1 MYVVLLLARFSIF
14 SLFKRSDRCNTGP
27 LLYFLGQQSLV
38 DNRSSINRWL
48 NRSSDEA
55 TVKRDE
61 LLTDAQRAYYSYGL
75 CASALSSLVHTH
87 KNNECSQGFA
97 VTQKGYDIGHLII
110 VYDHLKQTFDY
121 TVVFTNDYE
130 HFLQSEGQLKCIV
143 YGTGRK
149 SSKCRELGSS
159 LVDPNEINPKHNMTW
174 WRDPSTL
181 YEHLKE
187 LMENMNY
194 EQRLKNRTHAVQYDF
209 YDHFFADP
217 YILAKSLQEKY
228 LFKNSLH
235 FKKHDCQNKSSNTYT
250 PYLSTWISPQT
261 KNIFLNYTFFKQLN
275 RLSRPLME
283 PICAAPIV
291 EQRNN
296 TKNVPLLAYV
306 FQKINKNLTLYRPET
321 ILRPILLNLLFEKTP
336 STTNKEGRIPRTD
349 QASPVHW
356 QQNVLLKKQS

>member
-1 MYVVLLLARFSIF
+1 MTKIINVCCTLACLLAHFSVC
-14 SLFKRSDRCNTGP
+14 SLFERSNRCNTDHV
-27 LLYFLGQQSLV
+27 LYFLGQQSLV
-38 DNRSSINRWL
+38 DNRSSIDRWL

-110 VYDHLKQTFDY
+110 VYDHLKLRFDY

-149 SSKCRELGSS
+149 STKCRELGSS
-159 LVDPNEINPKHNMTW
+159 LVDPNEVNPKHNMTW

-209 YDHFFADP
+209 YDHFFADQ
-217 YILAKSLQEKY
+217 YILAKPLQEKY

-306 FQKINKNLTLYRPET
+306 FQKINKNLTLYRSET

-336 STTNKEGRIPRTD
+336 TNTNKEGRIERNDRTL
-349 QASPVHW
+349 SGH
-356 QQNVLLKKQS
+356 